1 MNEERKAYRFGQFII
16 TGRADEPL
24 GDLFEYVRDLEKT
37 NPKVLLDQ
45 LRQLKDIPSSGIR
58 VEEPIEAA
66 RIFASLLLLVIREYG
81 LAFPNQVSLIQYL
94 TNVKENRTFGDAA
107 RLRLLLHECM
117 LENMDAFTRTMD
129 ALLGTK
135 PGKAPELPI
144 RTAFPAIY
152 PSK

>member
-1 MNEERKAYRFGQFII
+1 M
-16 TGRADEPL
+16 
-24 GDLFEYVRDLEKT
+24 
-37 NPKVLLDQ
+37 
-45 LRQLKDIPSSGIR
+45 
-58 VEEPIEAA
+58 
-66 RIFASLLLLVIREYG
+66 
-81 LAFPNQVSLIQYL
+81 IQYL

-152 PSK
+152 PSNPKKWNYWRNYIQGRLPLCAYL